1 MEKETKRKEPIMSTK
16 SKFILDLPLTMP
28 AKDVV
33 AKGAKAN
40 IFYDDNYVYSV
51 RATARMRAAAR
62 KNATGPKKHGPGR
75 PTGRQARSPE
85 QLLKAVAAI
94 LGYSKAMA
102 VLDEAERD
110 ALAML

>member
-1 MEKETKRKEPIMSTK
+1 MAGEAEQVKKKRKIRKEQEQGSWGLWK
-16 SKFILDLPLTMP
+16 R
-28 AKDVV
+28 
-33 AKGAKAN
+33 
-40 IFYDDNYVYSV
+40 
-51 RATARMRAAAR
+51 RASERKTCAAR